1 MRNLVRYQV
10 RVVKKDNY
18 FTVENRKVK
27 ISEWKEI
34 LSEFYSSK
42 RKFSFDIQKA
52 ALLIVDM
59 QEFFLNPKS
68 HAYLPASEAIIDPI
82 KKLQNKFNENNRLV
96 IFTKYGLNDN
106 TDESSLMDKWWGDSL
121 KFNDPLGKLDARF
134 DTQDA
139 IILKKSTYDC
149 FRDTNLLNLLK
160 ENDCKQVIIAGVA
173 THLCCETTAR
183 SAFCYDFEV
192 FLPIDCLATY
202 TEELHLNTLKAASH
216 GFGIPVTSNELLER
230 KNDGK

>member
-1 MRNLVRYQV
+1 M
-10 RVVKKDNY
+10 KKEKY
-18 FTVENRKVK
+18 FTKENREAK
-27 ISEWKEI
+27 ISEWKEN
-34 LSEFYSSK
+34 LTQFYSSK
-42 RKFSFDIQKA
+42 RDFKFDMQKA

-68 HAYLPASEAIIDPI
+68 HAFLPAAEVIIEPI
-82 KKLQNKFNENNRLV
+82 KKLQNEFKMNNRLV
-96 IFTKYGLNDN
+96 IFTKYGLI
-106 TDESSLMDKWWGDSL
+106 TEFEYTSIMDKWWGDSL
-121 KFNDPLGKLDARF
+121 EINNPLAKLDARF

-139 IILKKSTYDC
+139 VILEKNTYDC
-149 FRDTNLLNLLK
+149 FKDTSLYNLLI
-160 ENDCKQVIIAGVA
+160 ENNCKQIVIAGVA

-183 SAFCYDFEV
+183 SAFCFDFEV

-230 KNDGK
+230 KNDG

>member
-1 MRNLVRYQV
+1 MV

-18 FTVENRKVK
+18 FNDENREEK
-27 ISEWKEI
+27 IIEWKEI
-34 LSEFYSSK
+34 LSRFYSSK
-42 RKFSFDIQKA
+42 REFNFDLQKA

-68 HAYLPASEAIIDPI
+68 HAYLPAVEVIIEPI
-82 KKLQNKFNENNRLV
+82 QKLQKKFSENNRPV
-96 IFTKYGLNDN
+96 IFTKYGLK
-106 TDESSLMDKWWGDSL
+106 TDTDSSIMDKWWGDSL
-121 KFNDPLGKLDARF
+121 KITDPLAKLDERF
-134 DTQDA
+134 ETKDA

-149 FRDTNLLNLLK
+149 FKNTNLYDLLQ
-160 ENDCKQVIIAGVA
+160 ENNCKQLIIAGVA

-230 KNDGK
+230 RNNG

>member
-1 MRNLVRYQV
+1 
-10 RVVKKDNY
+10 VKKEKY
-18 FTVENRKVK
+18 FTKENREAK
-27 ISEWKEI
+27 ISEWKEN
-34 LSEFYSSK
+34 LTQFYSSK
-42 RKFSFDIQKA
+42 RDFKFDMQKA

-68 HAYLPASEAIIDPI
+68 HAFLPAAEVIIEPI
-82 KKLQNKFNENNRLV
+82 KKLQNEFKMNNRLV
-96 IFTKYGLNDN
+96 IFTKYGLI
-106 TDESSLMDKWWGDSL
+106 TEFEYTSIMDKWWGDSL
-121 KFNDPLGKLDARF
+121 EINNPLAKLDARF

-139 IILKKSTYDC
+139 VILEKNTYDC
-149 FRDTNLLNLLK
+149 FKDTSLYNLLI
-160 ENDCKQVIIAGVA
+160 ENNCKQIVIAGVA

-183 SAFCYDFEV
+183 SAFCFDFEV

-230 KNDGK
+230 KNDG